1 MSGRSQQLFNFQ
13 RFAVVMEYEE
23 KPILPAPFTIASHTH
38 LLVKHVRRCAAGN
51 AVKFESGLMLFLG
64 KFDMERLYDFEEE
77 GVEAYLRAQEDA
89 AAKNMDA
96 KIKGLIDVSE
106 ELRSKLYDLERWES
120 LSQEANSHLDFRMQ
134 RYLLLENLNFI

>member
-1 MSGRSQQLFNFQ
+1 MIAITILLCIFLLAWIYVGYYLVTRFGKLFGPHPDDPAETPGARSFGLAHI
-13 RFAVVMEYEE
+13 FAIY
-23 KPILPAPFTIASHTH
+23 IGTFS
-38 LLVKHVRRCAAGN
+38 LLIYFIMKTL
-51 AVKFESGLMLFLG
+51 ET
-64 KFDMERLYDFEEE
+64 ER
-77 GVEAYLRAQEDA
+77 EAYLRAQEDA

-120 LSQEANSHLDFRMQ
+120 LSQEANSHLDLRMQ